1 MQSQFIIIKTEKREF
16 HVKKLVK
23 RLIRRFGE
31 PYSSRLGIDLESR
44 KEGEIFKWF
53 LASFLFGKRIGES
66 IAAKTY
72 RLFALKNIITPD
84 KILATGWDGLV
95 AVLDEGGYVRYDFST
110 ASRLL
115 ELMECLNRNYGALT
129 NLYEQAK
136 DSKDLEAKLQEFKG
150 IGPTTVNIFLRE
162 LRTVWPKANPE
173 PSSLVKVATKNL
185 GIDLSNFKR
194 QTKGFV
200 ELECALLRLGKDYC
214 RKNRCDDCE
223 FKVECRKVQG

>member
-1 MQSQFIIIKTEKREF
+1 ME
-16 HVKKLVK
+16 
-23 RLIRRFGE
+23 RLTRKVIRRLGE
-31 PYSSRLGIDLESR
+31 PYSSSLGIDLESK

-72 RLFALKNIITPD
+72 RLFASKNIITPD
-84 KILATGWDGLV
+84 KILATGWNGLV

-115 ELMECLNRNYGALT
+115 ELMECLKRNYGSLT

-136 DSKDLEAKLQEFKG
+136 DSKDLEAMLQEFKG
-150 IGPTTVNIFLRE
+150 VGPTTVNIFLRE
-162 LRTVWPKANPE
+162 LRTIWPKANPE
-173 PSSLVKVATKNL
+173 PSLLVKIAAKNL
-185 GIDLSNFKR
+185 GIDLSDFKR

-200 ELECALLRLGKDYC
+200 ELECALLRLGKNYC
-214 RKNRCDDCE
+214 RKKRCDDCE
-223 FKVECRKVQG
+223 FMVECRRL

>member
-1 MQSQFIIIKTEKREF
+1 MRPLI
-16 HVKKLVK
+16 KKLTN
-23 RLIRRFGE
+23 LLGE
-31 PYSSRLGIDLESR
+31 PYSSSLGIDLESE
-44 KEGEIFKWF
+44 KESEIFKWF
-53 LASFLFGKRIGES
+53 LASFLFGKRIGET

-72 RLFALKNIITPD
+72 RLFASKNITTPD
-84 KILATGWDGLV
+84 KILVTGWNGLV

-115 ELMECLNRNYGALT
+115 ELMECLKRCYGTLT

-136 DSKDLEAKLQEFKG
+136 DSEDLEAKLQEFKG

-173 PSSLVKVATKNL
+173 PSSLVKVAAKNL
-185 GIDLSNFKR
+185 GIDLKNFKR
-194 QTKGFV
+194 RSKKFV
-200 ELECALLRLGKDYC
+200 KLECALLRLGKDYC

-223 FKVECRKVQG
+223 FKVECRRI

>member
-1 MQSQFIIIKTEKREF
+1 MKR
-16 HVKKLVK
+16 LVK

-31 PYSSRLGIDLESR
+31 PYSSHLGIDLES
-44 KEGEIFKWF
+44 KEESEIFKWF

-72 RLFALKNIITPD
+72 RLFASKNITTPD

-115 ELMECLNRNYGALT
+115 ELMESLKENYGTLA
-129 NLYEQAK
+129 NLHEHAK
-136 DSKDLEAKLQEFKG
+136 DSEDLEAKLQEFKG

-162 LRTVWPKANPE
+162 LRTVWPNADPE
-173 PSSLVKVATKNL
+173 PSSLVKVAAKVL
-185 GIDLSNFKR
+185 GIDLKDFNRRSKNFVK
-194 QTKGFV
+194 
-200 ELECALLRLGKDYC
+200 LECALLRLGKYYC

-223 FKVECRKVQG
+223 FKVECKKVQE

>member
-1 MQSQFIIIKTEKREF
+1 VERLTKR
-16 HVKKLVK
+16 V
-23 RLIRRFGE
+23 IRRLGE
-31 PYSSRLGIDLESR
+31 PYSSSLGIDLESK
-44 KEGEIFKWF
+44 KESEIFKWL

-66 IAAKTY
+66 IAAETY
-72 RLFALKNIITPD
+72 RLFASKNIITPD

-115 ELMECLNRNYGALT
+115 ELMECLKRNYGSLT

-150 IGPTTVNIFLRE
+150 IGPITVNIFLRE
-162 LRTVWPKANPE
+162 MRTVWPKANPE
-173 PSSLVKVATKNL
+173 PSSLVKIAAKNL

-194 QTKGFV
+194 QTKEFIK
-200 ELECALLRLGKDYC
+200 LECALLRLGKNYC
-214 RKNRCDDCE
+214 RKKRCDDCD
-223 FKVECRKVQG
+223 FMVECRKV